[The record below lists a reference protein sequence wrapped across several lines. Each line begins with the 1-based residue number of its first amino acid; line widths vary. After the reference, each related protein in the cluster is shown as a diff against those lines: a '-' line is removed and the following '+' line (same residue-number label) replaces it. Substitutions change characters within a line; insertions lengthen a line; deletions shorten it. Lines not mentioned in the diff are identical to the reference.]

1 MQENQAGRETDWDMT
16 HRKANLFSS
25 VLCIALAVF
34 LLLALAGCGS
44 GELKAGQ
51 KIMKDYL
58 SGRGGKLTECYVE
71 MLRPDGTKPVASD
84 YVKGTFRMDG
94 EDYEF
99 AVNTVTGA
107 VYTSERMSELQSCCT
122 AQILSR
128 LGLDADETVTDC
140 LVELYSQPWQTPN
153 DDWPW
158 ERSYLGCVLP
168 VDADTDMD
176 GFAAQYLADPDAR
189 VLLFVACRADELS
202 AGRWTP
208 AVLAGW
214 NKVEIQLFG
223 IPADEPLPSP
233 EGFPGDQ
240 LSSFTGRYMTLH
252 DDVITYHD
260 GT

>member
-1 MQENQAGRETDWDMT
+1 MVFGKARQA
-16 HRKANLFSS
+16 
-25 VLCIALAVF
+25 VCALLALS
-34 LLLALAGCGS
+34 LLLALAGCGGS
-44 GELKAGQ
+44 AQLNAGQ
-51 KIMKDYL
+51 KIIRDYL
-58 SGRGGKLTECYVE
+58 SGRNARITESYVE
-71 MLRPDGTKPVASD
+71 LLRPDGTKAVSSD
-84 YVKGTFRMDG
+84 YVKGTFRVDG
-94 EDYEF
+94 ADYEF

-128 LGLDADETVTDC
+128 LGLDADGTVTDC
-140 LVELYSQPWQTPN
+140 LVELHSQPWQTPN

-158 ERSYLGCVLP
+158 ARSYLGSVLP
-168 VDADTDMD
+168 VDVGTDMD

-189 VLLFVACRADELS
+189 VLLFVACRANELS

-214 NKVEIQLFG
+214 SKVEIQLFG

-233 EGFPGDQ
+233 EGFPGDL
-240 LSSFTGRYMTLH
+240 LSSFTGRMMSLH
-252 DDVITYHD
+252 DDVISYHD